1 MNIANLTIFR
11 YNISVICEKGG
22 IFLKLSILKEI
33 SGQISSHASPEDYQK
48 MVDVLKEKGIDFQNF
63 YQELE
68 MSYPM
73 VETHRDESYTNAN
86 ISLHSHNFYEMLFCR
101 ASDGVE
107 YLVGAERYRLW
118 SGDIV
123 IVPPGVSHRPL
134 LPEHMQRAYKREIIW
149 LSEAMV
155 ELLPQLLPDSRLV
168 LPDSGVIFLRTKGS
182 KWDFLGEMFRSG
194 VKEAERGK
202 PEWEGVV
209 LGNTINILSQIA
221 RAMAQTDAV
230 QMKAEKPE
238 LLDKLMAYIEEHL
251 GEKITLEETAKHF
264 YVSVSTITQ
273 LFRQK
278 MGTSFYRCVTQR
290 RLIAAKSRIGQG
302 QPLEDVSRAV
312 GFTDYSSF
320 YRAFKKEYGISPR
333 QFTRL

>member
-1 MNIANLTIFR
+1 M
-11 YNISVICEKGG
+11 
-22 IFLKLSILKEI
+22 KLSMLREI
-33 SGQISSHASPEDYQK
+33 SGRISAQADPKDFQK
-48 MVDVLKEKGIDFQNF
+48 VVEALKKEGIDFQNF

-68 MSYPM
+68 MSHPM

-86 ISLHSHNFYEMLFCR
+86 ISLHSHSFYEMLFCR
-101 ASDGVE
+101 SSDGVE
-107 YLVGAERYRLW
+107 YLVGAERYRLQP
-118 SGDIV
+118 GDIV
-123 IVPPGVSHRPL
+123 IVPPGISHRPL
-134 LPEHMQRAYKREIIW
+134 LPEHMERPYKREIIW
-149 LSEAMV
+149 FSEALVAM
-155 ELLPQLLPDSRLV
+155 LPQLLPGSV
-168 LPDSGVIFLRTKGS
+168 LARPGSGVIFLRTKGT
-182 KWDFLGEMFRSG
+182 KWDYLGEMFRGG

-209 LGNTINILSQIA
+209 LGNTLSILSQIA
-221 RAMAQTDAV
+221 RAMTQTDSV

-251 GEKITLEETAKHF
+251 GERITLEETARYF

-290 RLIAAKSRIGQG
+290 RLIAAKTRIGQG
-302 QPLEDVSRAV
+302 EALEDVSRAV

-320 YRAFKKEYGISPR
+320 YRAFKKEYGITPR
-333 QFTRL
+333 QYSQL

>member
-1 MNIANLTIFR
+1 M
-11 YNISVICEKGG
+11 
-22 IFLKLSILKEI
+22 KLSMLKEI
-33 SGQISSHASPEDYQK
+33 SQRFPAPANPEEYQK
-48 MVDVLKEKGIDFQNF
+48 MRDTLKQEGIDLQDF

-68 MSYPM
+68 MSSPM

-86 ISLHSHNFYEMLFCR
+86 INLHSHNFYEMLFCR

-107 YLVGAERYRLW
+107 YLVGAERYRLQP
-118 SGDIV
+118 GDIV
-123 IVPPGVSHRPL
+123 IVPPGISHRPL
-134 LPEHMQRAYKREIIW
+134 LPEHMEHSYKREIVW
-149 LSEAMV
+149 FSEAMV
-155 ELLPQLLPDSRLV
+155 DLLPQLLPGSRLA
-168 LPDSGVIFLRTKGS
+168 LPGTGVVFLRTKGT

-202 PEWEGVV
+202 PEWEGIV

-221 RAMAQTDAV
+221 RAMTETASV

-238 LLDKLMAYIEEHL
+238 LLDKLMAYIEAHL
-251 GEKITLEETAKHF
+251 SEKITLEDTAKYF

-290 RLIAAKSRIGQG
+290 RLIAAKSRIQQG
-302 QPLEDVSRAV
+302 ETLEDVSRAV

-320 YRAFKKEYGISPR
+320 YRAFKKEYGITPR
-333 QFTRL
+333 QFSRL